1 MEGKKKKNKKKKAN
15 HTKSSDSIPTVEEN
29 QTRPMVTMSS
39 TDKPFPNNE
48 HGSHGDLNHHGDAPS
63 NVDSQSIEV
72 SESDL
77 QQARC
82 RNLETLC
89 GQLQAEVRRLEE
101 EKDTWSQK
109 EGSLEEKISS
119 LQNKVDFCI
128 QRETKLEEKIDIL
141 QNSNASLALQEV
153 ILEEKVRKIEGVES
167 WALEQVRELRASRD
181 GLAHENELLTESI
194 STLAS
199 RVERLEMAAFDASLK
214 ILEEKLHADATY
226 AIVEQDDKKSS
237 LLRRL
242 LIYI

>member
-77 QQARC
+77 EQAGAETWKHYVVNC
-82 RNLETLC
+82 KQKLE
-89 GQLQAEVRRLEE
+89 GWKRKRIRGHKRRVAWR
-101 EKDTWSQK
+101 K
-109 EGSLEEKISS
+109 KISS

-167 WALEQVRELRASRD
+167 WALEQA
-181 GLAHENELLTESI
+181 LT
-194 STLAS
+194 
-199 RVERLEMAAFDASLK
+199 
-214 ILEEKLHADATY
+214 
-226 AIVEQDDKKSS
+226 IV
-237 LLRRL
+237 
-242 LIYI
+242 